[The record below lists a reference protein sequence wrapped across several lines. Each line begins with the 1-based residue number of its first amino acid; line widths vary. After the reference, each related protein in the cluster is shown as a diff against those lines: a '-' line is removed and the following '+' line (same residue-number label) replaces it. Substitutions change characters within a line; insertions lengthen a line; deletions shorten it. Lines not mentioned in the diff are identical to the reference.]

1 MTFPGS
7 IWGSNHGFPQL
18 GHVAAVGTGD
28 HVIYTDAHVF
38 SLSPSMYTGFGFVNL
53 TSHVYLKPSLLP
65 I

>member
-7 IWGSNHGFPQL
+7 ICGPNHGFPQL

-28 HVIYTDAHVF
+28 HVISIDAHVF

-53 TSHVYLKPSLLP
+53 TSHVYLKPSLFP